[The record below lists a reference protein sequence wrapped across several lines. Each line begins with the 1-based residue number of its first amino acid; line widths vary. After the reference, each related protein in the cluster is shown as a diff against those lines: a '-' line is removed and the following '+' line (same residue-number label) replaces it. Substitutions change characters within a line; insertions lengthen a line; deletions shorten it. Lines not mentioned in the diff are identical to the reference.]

1 MAEAVKL
8 APFVVKHRNSYL
20 AFQSP

>member
-1 MAEAVKL
+1 MAEAGKL